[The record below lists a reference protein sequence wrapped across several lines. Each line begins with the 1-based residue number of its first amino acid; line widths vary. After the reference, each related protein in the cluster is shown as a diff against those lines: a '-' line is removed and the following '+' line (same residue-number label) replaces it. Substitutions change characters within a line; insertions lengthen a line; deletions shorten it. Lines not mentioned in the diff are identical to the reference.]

1 MHAPTRGPVGQARP
15 VAPAS
20 RCGPFYARSWH
31 PRMPAAWLLSADR
44 QAASVALGV
53 GVACKKQGP
62 VMVKAAIAALIV
74 LLTFLAV
81 VKLTGLA
88 PLAI

>member
-1 MHAPTRGPVGQARP
+1 
-15 VAPAS
+15 
-20 RCGPFYARSWH
+20 
-31 PRMPAAWLLSADR
+31 
-44 QAASVALGV
+44 V

-62 VMVKAAIAALIV
+62 VMVRAAIAALIV

-81 VKLTGLA
+81 VKLTSLA

>member
-1 MHAPTRGPVGQARP
+1 MRARGIR
-15 VAPAS
+15 
-20 RCGPFYARSWH
+20 
-31 PRMPAAWLLSADR
+31 RMPAAWLLSADR